1 MKLLHTALLLLGLT
15 ASMAAAEDAP
25 YRVKF
30 NVANLDGKRGEKGH
44 FVMEIHPEW
53 APKGGARMKEMLDS
67 EFFTGIRF
75 FRVISG
81 FMAQFGIHGKPD
93 VASAWRNKKIT
104 DDPVVESNT
113 RGMVS
118 FATSGPNS
126 RTTQMFINYGN
137 NARLDG
143 MGFSPF
149 ALVTEGMD
157 VVDRIFKIGEK
168 PSQGRIQSEG
178 NKYLKKEF
186 PQLTYIESAEVLSGS
201 DL

>member
-1 MKLLHTALLLLGLT
+1 
-15 ASMAAAEDAP
+15 
-25 YRVKF
+25 
-30 NVANLDGKRGEKGH
+30 
-44 FVMEIHPEW
+44 
-53 APKGGARMKEMLDS
+53 MKEMLDS

-157 VVDRIFKIGEK
+157 VVD
-168 PSQGRIQSEG
+168 
-178 NKYLKKEF
+178 
-186 PQLTYIESAEVLSGS
+186 
-201 DL
+201 